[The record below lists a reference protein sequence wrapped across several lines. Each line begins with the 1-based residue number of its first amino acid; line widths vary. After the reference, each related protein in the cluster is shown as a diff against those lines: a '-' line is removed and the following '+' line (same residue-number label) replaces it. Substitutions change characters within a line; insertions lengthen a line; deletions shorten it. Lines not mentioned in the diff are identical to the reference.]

1 MRTQDSKKVYLVSE
15 QKRLNSKN
23 FLIKTWWCWVRFWNI
38 TYLEKLNKNIKSID
52 ASKKNQ
58 ISKLDSERNGLL
70 SARSR
75 DFETLKTDNE
85 LLKKE
90 NMRYKLEVRI
100 YESVFSMHTRL
111 SPTFILYVCI
121 NYMKKC
127 YAMYTKAKVV
137 MQLTNK
143 FSLIKTT

>member
-1 MRTQDSKKVYLVSE
+1 
-15 QKRLNSKN
+15 
-23 FLIKTWWCWVRFWNI
+23 
-38 TYLEKLNKNIKSID
+38 LNKNIKSFEV
-52 ASKKNQ
+52 SKKSQ
-58 ISKLDSERNGLL
+58 VSKKDSERNELL

-75 DFETLKTDNE
+75 DVDGLKTDNE

-90 NMRYKLEVRI
+90 SMRYKLEVRI
-100 YESVFSMHTRL
+100 YETVFSMLTRL

-137 MQLTNK
+137 MELTSK
-143 FSLIKTT
+143 FSLIKTTKSVT